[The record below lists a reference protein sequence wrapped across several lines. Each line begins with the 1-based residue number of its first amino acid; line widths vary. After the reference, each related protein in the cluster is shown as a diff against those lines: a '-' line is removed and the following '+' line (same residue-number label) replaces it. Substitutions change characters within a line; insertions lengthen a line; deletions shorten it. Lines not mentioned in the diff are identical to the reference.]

1 MANKINTETSFLQ
14 DIVKEIGGEYAS
26 LASDINETE
35 RYVDTGSYVFN
46 ALVSGS
52 IFGGVSGNKITAISG
67 ASSTGKTF
75 FALAVIKDFLERH
88 EDGYCLYFD
97 TEAAIT
103 KSLLKSRGLDINR
116 IIVINVVTVEEFRT
130 KALKAVDIYM
140 KKLKEER
147 KPCFFVLDSLG
158 MLSTN
163 KEIGDALA
171 EKDTRDMTK
180 AALIKGAFRMLTLKL
195 GQAEIP
201 MIVTNHIY
209 ANVGG
214 YGPPTSQSGGSG
226 LLYSSSTIIELS
238 KSKEKDGTE
247 VIGNLIKAKTLKS
260 RLSKEN
266 QEVQVR
272 LFYDERGLDKYYGLL
287 QLAEEGECI
296 KRVGNRYEID
306 GKLLYEKAILKEPE
320 TYFTQE
326 LLKKIDAYAKIKFSY
341 GSSKDGYKAEELEDV
356 TEV

>member
-1 MANKINTETSFLQ
+1 MESLLKE
-14 DIVKEIGGEYAS
+14 IVKEIGGDYAS
-26 LASDINETE
+26 LASEINETE
-35 RYVDTGSYVFN
+35 RYVDTGSYIFN

-75 FALAVIKDFLERH
+75 FALAVIKHFLEQNP
-88 EDGYCLYFD
+88 EGYCLYFD

-103 KSLLKSRGLDINR
+103 KSLLESRGLDISR
-116 IIVINVVTVEEFRT
+116 IVVINVVTVEEFRT
-130 KALKAVDIYM
+130 KALKAVDMYM
-140 KKLKEER
+140 KKSKDER

-171 EKDTRDMTK
+171 EKEVRDMTK

-201 MIVTNHIY
+201 MIVTNHVY

-214 YGPPTSQSGGSG
+214 YGPPTVQSGGSG
-226 LLYSSSTIIELS
+226 ILYSSSTIIELS
-238 KSKEKDGTE
+238 KSKEKEGVE
-247 VIGNLIKAKTLKS
+247 VVGNIIKARTYKS

-266 QEVQVR
+266 QEVETR
-272 LFYDERGLDKYYGLL
+272 LFYDERGLDRYYGLL
-287 QLAEEGECI
+287 ELAERHGI
-296 KRVGNRYEID
+296 FKKTGTRYD
-306 GKLLYEKAILKEPE
+306 TPHGLHYGKTIYAEPE
-320 TYFTQE
+320 KFFTPDIMEQLDE
-326 LLKKIDAYAKIKFSY
+326 AAKKEFSY
-341 GSSKDGYKAEELEDV
+341 GISM
-356 TEV
+356 